1 MVKTPIRRFSYLDHD
16 IEIIR
21 DRTNLP
27 AASQLEPRVGI
38 QVRYGLKFDGQLTDW
53 SAFVEAT
60 EDEASAQAMI
70 ELALRRAQALSN
82 KKGFSGVSPAA

>member
-21 DRTNLP
+21 ERTNLP
-27 AASQLEPRVGI
+27 ATSKFEPRVGV
-38 QVRYGLKFDGQLTDW
+38 QVRYSLKFDGQLTDW
-53 SAFVEAT
+53 SEFVEAT

-70 ELALRRAQALSN
+70 ELALRRAQTLSN
-82 KKGFSGVSPAA
+82 EKKSSGVSPAA